1 MTKQLETKIQ
11 AFLAQLI
18 YITPIS
24 RIGVM
29 RMKEIEDN
37 LESKKDS
44 KQQDN
49 ILLTDQKAWK

>member
-1 MTKQLETKIQ
+1 
-11 AFLAQLI
+11 
-18 YITPIS
+18 
-24 RIGVM
+24 
-29 RMKEIEDN
+29 MKEIEDN